1 MDISKI
7 HEGLKKIKEA
17 FQTVQKFVDAKLND
31 GVTIIRYDAE
41 KLDIGV
47 PVLAVT
53 EQGAIAIPD
62 GDYTLEDGTMF
73 TIAGGVVSAVTPV
86 EAEKEVEAGKESE
99 APSAAQPM
107 TEAKAK
113 SIIESVIKESHFTKD
128 EINAMFAE
136 SVTVKE
142 SFATQ
147 KTESDKKVSD
157 LETEVAAQKETIA
170 AMFSL
175 LEQIADEP
183 SATPIEQPKHS
194 VDAYKTKK
202 DISEMFKATLKK
214 SKK

>member
-1 MDISKI
+1 MDKSKLI
-7 HEGLKKIKEA
+7 QALKLIKESFSTA
-17 FQTVQKFVDAKLND
+17 QKFVDAKLND

-73 TIAGGVVSAVTPV
+73 TIVGGVVSEVHSMEDPKNMP
-86 EAEKEVEAGKESE
+86 KEGGEPQ
-99 APSAAQPM
+99 PSAAQPM

-136 SVTVKE
+136 SVKVKE

-147 KTESDKKVSD
+147 KVESDKKVSD

-175 LEQIADEP
+175 LEQIAGEP
-183 SATPIEQPKHS
+183 SATPTEQPKHS